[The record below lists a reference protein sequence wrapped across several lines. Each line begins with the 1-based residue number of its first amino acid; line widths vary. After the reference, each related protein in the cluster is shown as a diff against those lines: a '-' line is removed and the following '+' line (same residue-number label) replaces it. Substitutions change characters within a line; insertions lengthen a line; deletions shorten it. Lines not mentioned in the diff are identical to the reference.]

1 MPPSNPLDDS
11 AVLRKTNSPNIPE
24 TLRTFIRSFS
34 PRETEPGI
42 QHLLTVSQSN
52 ISLPSHG
59 AYIIEFWATRRLT
72 GGIIG
77 VVSFSF
83 SSSLRVLI

>member
-11 AVLRKTNSPNIPE
+11 AVLRKANSPNIPE

-59 AYIIEFWATRRLT
+59 GIHSRILGHTQ

-77 VVSFSF
+77 DVSFSF
-83 SSSLRVLI
+83 SSSLHVLI